1 MVIPNVVLL
10 VLLGVL
16 DLAFTLAAEQGGGFL
31 ELNPLGS
38 RLAASPVVLAAFKI
52 ASLLGACF
60 ILVML
65 RKYRGAQ
72 VASWWLC
79 LVCTILT
86 FRWLTYNSIFLG

>member
-1 MVIPNVVLL
+1 MVIRNVVLL
-10 VLLGVL
+10 VLLGLL
-16 DLAFTLAAEQGGGFL
+16 DLVFTLAAQQGGGLL

-38 RLAASPVVLAAFKI
+38 ELVASPVFLTSLKI
-52 ASLLGACF
+52 TSLLVACL

-79 LVCTILT
+79 LACTILT
-86 FRWLTYNSIFLG
+86 FRWLTYNSMFLS